1 MRKPEGAPGMRDR
14 AQPTRAGSPGE
25 IIEMELAERGWSQR
39 DLAEIM
45 GRPPQAISE
54 IIRGVKQITPET
66 SLELAQAFGTS
77 AEIWMNMETTY
88 RLQLARRRSGDG
100 ESDIAT
106 RSRLYGMLPI
116 ADLIRRGWLR
126 ATSVADDLE
135 RDTCHLLGGDPETM
149 IAAISLRHSIA
160 RGPERG
166 AQVAWVSRVRQ
177 LAHIQEVPPFS
188 RETLTRAIPTIRQL
202 ASAPEQVAKV
212 PSLLLSFGV
221 RFIIVPQLPRTYID
235 GVLCDAD
242 SAPIIGLTLRHDR
255 IDAFWFTLMHE
266 LAHLVLGHRT
276 LHLDNLDD
284 KEQRRDAQ
292 EMEANQQAR
301 SWLIDQCALDAW
313 VARTKPSFSRQQIEH
328 FAATQQIHPG
338 ILLGQLMVD
347 ETVGYRHLRGLLSK
361 VSPYLQDWSDPDR
374 H

>member
-1 MRKPEGAPGMRDR
+1 MREIVQPAR
-14 AQPTRAGSPGE
+14 AVSPGE
-25 IIEMELAERGWSQR
+25 IIEMELEERGWSQR

-45 GRPPQAISE
+45 GRPSQAISE

-66 SLELAQAFGTS
+66 ALELAQAFDTS
-77 AEIWMNMETTY
+77 AEIWTNLEANY

-100 ESDIAT
+100 DSDIAT
-106 RSRLYGMLPI
+106 RSKLYSMLPI

-126 ATSVADDLE
+126 ATNVADDLE
-135 RDTCHLLGGDPETM
+135 HDTRHLLGGDPETM
-149 IAAISLRHSIA
+149 IAAVSLHHSVA

-177 LAHIQEVPPFS
+177 LAQSQEVPPFR
-188 RETLTRAIPTIRQL
+188 RETLTSAIPIIRQL
-202 ASAPEQVAKV
+202 ASAPEQVAEV
-212 PSLLLSFGV
+212 PSLLQSLGV
-221 RFIIVPQLPRTYID
+221 RFIIVPQLPKTYID

-242 SAPIIGLTLRHDR
+242 SAPIIGLTLRYDR
-255 IDAFWFTLMHE
+255 IDSFWFTLMHE
-266 LAHLVLGHRT
+266 LSHLVLGHRA

-301 SWLIDQCALDAW
+301 SWLIDQPALDAW
-313 VARTKPSFSRQQIEH
+313 VARTRPYFSRKAIER

-338 ILLGQLMVD
+338 ILLGQLMFD
-347 ETVGYRHLRGLLSK
+347 EIVEYKHLRSLLSK
-361 VSPYLQDWSDPDR
+361 VSPYLRNWSDPAGR
-374 H
+374 